1 MQGKSRTRRGAL
13 RVSVLSGIVALTV
26 VAGGTTPGWAQEV
39 VIIAGGDVEWSR
51 TAKAPAIYYDGE
63 GSPRTVA
70 GLREDGW
77 IRVPYLATPE
87 SRAYLESEL
96 DLEVE
101 PADSHHLR
109 AVGYDLELVD
119 PIELARYPFGDL
131 RGILSEADIAFANL
145 ETPLSD
151 DARWSGAFR
160 TPTSF
165 AEGLA
170 WAGFDVLSL
179 ANNHALDAEGEGLFD
194 TMESLRRAG
203 VGTIGAGA
211 DLDEAR
217 RPFKVEKNGVR
228 VAFLG
233 YSQFTNV
240 GSAGFALPDRSGVA
254 PLDPSLIEE
263 DVRRARDEADFVVIS
278 FHWGIENSR
287 DIHPAARELAHRV
300 IDQGADIVLG
310 HHPHVPRAIE
320 VYEGGVI
327 AYSLGN
333 LVFGHNHEYWGDNIL
348 VRLVL
353 GLDAIRRVE
362 VLPIAGTGDDL
373 ARPYVLTGERAR
385 AVLDDLR
392 ARSAELG
399 TEIGIEGDMGVI
411 QP

>member
-1 MQGKSRTRRGAL
+1 MKARTLVLTMVAVAAATPAGAT
-13 RVSVLSGIVALTV
+13 AH
-26 VAGGTTPGWAQEV
+26 AQEMT
-39 VIIAGGDVEWSR
+39 IIAGGDVEWSR
-51 TAKAPAIYYDGE
+51 ATKAPAIYYDAE
-63 GSPRTVA
+63 GSPRAVA

-87 SRAYLESEL
+87 SRAYLEAEL
-96 DLEVE
+96 GLEVE
-101 PADSHHLR
+101 AADSHHLQAIR
-109 AVGYDLELVD
+109 YDLVFTDSLEM
-119 PIELARYPFGDL
+119 ARYPFGELRDL
-131 RGILSEADIAFANL
+131 LSGADIAFANL

-151 DARWSGAFR
+151 GARWSGAFR
-160 TPTSF
+160 TSTSF

-179 ANNHALDAEGEGLFD
+179 ANNHALDAEGEGLLD
-194 TMESLRRAG
+194 TIEALRRAG
-203 VGTIGAGA
+203 IGTIGAGST
-211 DLDEAR
+211 LDDAR
-217 RPFKVEKNGVR
+217 RPFRVEKNGLR

-233 YSQFTNV
+233 YAAFTNV

-254 PLDPSLIEE
+254 PLDPFLIEE
-263 DVRRARDEADFVVIS
+263 DIRRAGEDADYVVLS

-287 DIHPAARELAHRV
+287 DIHPAARELARRM

-333 LVFGHNHEYWGDNIL
+333 LVFGHSHEYWGDNIL
-348 VRLVL
+348 VRLVV
-353 GLDAIRRVE
+353 GPDAIRRVE

-392 ARSAELG
+392 QRSAELG
-399 TEIGIEGDMGVI
+399 TEIEIEGDIGVI
-411 QP
+411 RP

>member
-1 MQGKSRTRRGAL
+1 MKAGTF
-13 RVSVLSGIVALTV
+13 ALTV
-26 VAGGTTPGWAQEV
+26 IVATGTAGVASAHAQEV
-39 VIIAGGDVEWSR
+39 TIIAGGDVEWSR
-51 TAKAPAIYYDGE
+51 TTKAPTIYYDAE
-63 GSPRTVA
+63 GSPRAVA

-96 DLEVE
+96 GLEVE
-101 PADSHHLR
+101 AADSHHLR
-109 AVGYDLELVD
+109 AIGYDLELAD
-119 PIELARYPFGDL
+119 PIEMGRYPFGEL
-131 RGILSEADIAFANL
+131 RALLSEADIAFANL

-179 ANNHALDAEGEGLFD
+179 ANNHALDAEGAGLFD
-194 TMESLRRAG
+194 TIESLRRTG
-203 VGTIGAGA
+203 VGTIGAGST
-211 DLDEAR
+211 LDEAR
-217 RPFKVEKNGVR
+217 RPFKVERNGLR

-233 YSQFTNV
+233 YALFTNV
-240 GSAGFALPDRSGVA
+240 GSAGFALSDRSGVV
-254 PLDPSLIEE
+254 PLDPFLIEE
-263 DVRRARDEADFVVIS
+263 DIRRARDDADFVVLS

-353 GLDAIRRVE
+353 GPDAIRRVE

-373 ARPYVLTGERAR
+373 ARPYILTGERAR

-392 ARSAELG
+392 QRSAELG
-399 TEIGIEGDMGVI
+399 TEIEIEGDIGVI
-411 QP
+411 RP